1 MLTTSNRYTGLTLI
15 EVLVAL
21 FVLSLGAFSLA
32 MAGAESMRLARDSMH
47 YSIALAAGN
56 DLLDLQRVLLGHHPQ
71 LMGSASFSSGQ
82 SLSASPGCALEP
94 CEPHELQ
101 AYLQSFWQC
110 SLSARQGCPEQEGL
124 TTLPGFDVEFLVNGA
139 SGDLR
144 LSLQW
149 RAKDQVRHLE
159 LESQVR

>member
-1 MLTTSNRYTGLTLI
+1 MLTTSNKFGGLTLI

-32 MAGAESMRLARDSMH
+32 MASAQSMRLAGESIY

-56 DLLDLQRVLLGHHPQ
+56 DLLELQGVLLGHHPH

-82 SLSASPGCALEP
+82 SLSGSPGCALEP
-94 CEPHELQ
+94 CEPVELQ
-101 AYLQSFWQC
+101 AFLQSSWQC
-110 SLSARQGCPEQEGL
+110 SLGAQGCPEQEGL
-124 TTLPGFDVEFLVNGA
+124 TTLPGFDAEFLVNGA